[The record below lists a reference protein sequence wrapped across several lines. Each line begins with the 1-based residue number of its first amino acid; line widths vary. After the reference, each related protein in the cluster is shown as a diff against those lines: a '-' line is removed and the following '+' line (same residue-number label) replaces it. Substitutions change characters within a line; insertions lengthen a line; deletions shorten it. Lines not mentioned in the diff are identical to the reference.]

1 MGDTRKKATREQKEQ
16 WIFLEEFSDDSDF
29 EKNKA
34 INIERKKKSKR
45 TKKIR
50 KEKATMPKKVLKKPK
65 KRLVDDRQKDER
77 TIIERKEEYTYS
89 YDIHVDKCTTL
100 PECSS
105 DSDTG
110 SE

>member
-1 MGDTRKKATREQKEQ
+1 MKLEQLKS
-16 WIFLEEFSDDSDF
+16 LFSLLKTPDLFGRYITNSDI
-29 EKNKA
+29 EKCL
-34 INIERKKKSKR
+34 
-45 TKKIR
+45 KKIR